1 VSVSAQRPVE
11 PLEAEAIWRDF
22 GGRLLGFIARRV
34 PDGDIAEDILQDVM
48 LRIHRHAGELEHA
61 PALSA
66 WVHQI
71 ARNAI
76 ADHYRRAPVRRE
88 RPAGFDLDRDE
99 QALPEPISAELH
111 SELAECLGPLLGQLP
126 AKQREALTL
135 TELEGLTQASAA
147 ARLGLSTSGMK
158 SRVQRARAQ
167 LKQMLVACCEMTS
180 TAAAISRATK
190 AAAVPATAAP
200 ATAAP
205 TRRPCRNADPPAARH
220 DTTSRTR
227 RAASRACVL
236 SRAASSL
243 FVSGHATTA

>member
-11 PLEAEAIWRDF
+11 PLDAEAIWRDF
-22 GGRLLGFIARRV
+22 HGRLLGFIARRV

-76 ADHYRRAPVRRE
+76 TDHYRRAPVRRE
-88 RPAGFDLDRDE
+88 RPAGFDLDREE
-99 QALPEPISAELH
+99 QVLPEPISAELR
-111 SELAECLGPLLGQLP
+111 SELAECLGPLLGRLP

-167 LKQMLVACCEMTS
+167 LKQLLDACCEIDLDRRGDITS
-180 TAAAISRATK
+180 YQSRRGPCDCRTGDCRADT
-190 AAAVPATAAP
+190 PAMP
-200 ATAAP
+200 E
-205 TRRPCRNADPPAARH
+205 R
-220 DTTSRTR
+220 
-227 RAASRACVL
+227 
-236 SRAASSL
+236 
-243 FVSGHATTA
+243 